1 MTVLMIFMISD
12 CRETVTFY
20 EVWCVGDLMIFVIS
34 DCRETVTFYEVWCV
48 GDFAVVVLRC
58 MCGTHPLILS
68 AAVPCSRQVSLP
80 AHLHPSLQAPLLH
93 HWWWRR
99 HNGRQ
104 WWWQKIS
111 SIQRQQWQRFCLG
124 VQEWKGGRWQE
135 PAVLSK
141 VWWPLHPRG
150 DIRLWETVLSLFIYI
165 IIKYETLTQGAVL
178 LT

>member
-1 MTVLMIFMISD
+1 MCWWFWWFLWFLTVERQWHFMKSD
-12 CRETVTFY
+12 V
-20 EVWCVGDLMIFVIS
+20 LMIFVIS